1 VSEIFHL
8 LKSDDDDTLNK
19 EEFAVVMKILYSQVF
34 TRIVIQWTLTLMS
47 EYLISYDHMLV
58 PMQSSR

>member
-47 EYLISYDHMLV
+47 EYLISYDDMLV
-58 PMQSSR
+58 PIFVA